1 MRFGAS
7 LRLLGN
13 GLASAVAILL
23 GALIVV
29 LVLNHGGGDGAPN
42 SGRARERGQAVRRAF
57 GDGTGLYCDGGLYS
71 SVNEGCCNPVDACP
85 NPGDVCASYY
95 CSSSITTDPVGKY
108 CDPVYRDDLCTTERH
123 FCNSRL

>member
-7 LRLLGN
+7 FRLLGN

-71 SVNEGCCNPVDACP
+71 SVNEGCCNPVDAGAP
-85 NPGDVCASYY
+85 YY
-95 CSSSITTDPVGKY
+95 CSPSVTTDPVGKY
-108 CDPVYRDDLCTTERH
+108 CTPFYRDDLCTTERH